1 MIFAPCSPVMR
12 LLGKIIISIVLLLG
26 GALCV
31 HLFTFS
37 TAGTDTDLDY
47 QRQFSERYRIFSLS
61 LPNDLTFCGEPVPMG
76 KIDVRERLDR
86 ELLVNTYWQSN
97 SVLAHKR
104 AHRWFPVMAPI
115 LKREGVP
122 DDLKYIA
129 LIESGLTNVVSP
141 MGATGFWQF
150 MKETGASYGLEVNA
164 EVDERYN
171 VVRSTEAAC
180 AYLKNAHDKFGSW
193 AMAAASY
200 NLGPGGLDKQVGR
213 QKSNDYFNLL
223 LPEETSRYVF
233 RILAMKAI
241 ITDPERYGF
250 HLREKDLYPT
260 YRTRNVTITGP
271 IEDLN
276 DFAAGQGTDY
286 KTLKLLNP
294 WMRDIALANAKGSTY
309 TLLLPGDGFDKPV
322 EDDDR

>member
-1 MIFAPCSPVMR
+1 MR
-12 LLGKIIISIVLLLG
+12 LFGKTLVTIAVLLG

-61 LPNDLTFCGEPVPMG
+61 LPSDLTFCEEPVPMG

-104 AHRWFPVMAPI
+104 AHRWFPVIEPI
-115 LKREGVP
+115 LAREGVP

-141 MGATGFWQF
+141 MGATGYWQF
-150 MKETGASYGLEVNA
+150 MKETGAKYGLEVDTQ
-164 EVDERYN
+164 VDERYN
-171 VVRSTEAAC
+171 VALATRAAC
-180 AYLKNAHDKFGSW
+180 KYLREAKEKYGTWS
-193 AMAAASY
+193 MAAASY
-200 NLGPGGLDKQVGR
+200 DLGPAGLDRQIGR
-213 QKSNDYFNLL
+213 QKVSDYYSML
-223 LPEETSRYVF
+223 LPEETSRYMF
-233 RILAMKAI
+233 RVLALKTILD
-241 ITDPERYGF
+241 DPERYGF
-250 HLREKDLYPT
+250 HLREKDLYQP
-260 YRTRNVTITGP
+260 YRTRTITITGP
-271 IEDLN
+271 VPDWA
-276 DFAAGQGTDY
+276 DFAAANGTDY

-294 WMRDIALANAKGSTY
+294 WLRDTKLTNAKGKSY
-309 TLLLPGDGFDKPV
+309 GILLPGEGFDKGAD
-322 EDDDR
+322 E

>member
-1 MIFAPCSPVMR
+1 VIFAPGPVPMR
-12 LLGKIIISIVLLLG
+12 LIGKTLLTIVVLLA

-37 TAGTDTDLDY
+37 TAGADTDLDY

-61 LPNDLTFCGEPVPMG
+61 LPNDLTFCEEPVPMA

-104 AHRWFPVMAPI
+104 AHRWFPVIEPI

-141 MGATGFWQF
+141 MGATGYWQF

-171 VVRSTEAAC
+171 VARSTEAAC
-180 AYLKNAHDKFGSW
+180 AYLKASYAKYGSW

-213 QKSNDYFNLL
+213 QKSNDYFSLL

-233 RILAMKAI
+233 RILAVKAI

-250 HLREKDLYPT
+250 HLREKDLYLP
-260 YRTRNVTITGP
+260 YDTRSITITGP

-276 DFAAGQGTDY
+276 DFAARQGTDY

-294 WMRDIALANAKGSTY
+294 WLRDIALANAKGKTY
-309 TLLLPGDGFDKPV
+309 TVLLPGDGFDKPV

>member
-1 MIFAPCSPVMR
+1 MIFAPNFPGMR
-12 LLGKIIISIVLLLG
+12 LLAKTLLTAVLLLL

-31 HLFTFS
+31 HLFAFS
-37 TAGTDTDLDY
+37 TAGTDTDVDY

-61 LPNDLTFCGEPVPMG
+61 LPSDLTFCGEPVPMG

-97 SVLAHKR
+97 GVLAHKR
-104 AHRWFPVMAPI
+104 AHRWFPVIEPI

-129 LIESGLTNVVSP
+129 LIESGLANVVSP
-141 MGATGFWQF
+141 MGATGYWQF
-150 MKETGASYGLEVNA
+150 MKETGASYGLEINA

-171 VVRSTEAAC
+171 VERSTRAAC
-180 AYLKNAHDKFGSW
+180 AYLKASYAKYGSW

-213 QKSNDYFNLL
+213 QKSSDYFNLL

-250 HLREKDLYPT
+250 HLREKDLYPI
-260 YRTRNVTITGP
+260 YRTREVSVNGP
-271 IEDLN
+271 IADLN
-276 DFAAGQGTDY
+276 DFAAGEGTDY

-294 WMRDIALANAKGSTY
+294 WLRDIALANTKGKTY
-309 TLLLPGDGFDKPV
+309 TVLLPGDGFDTPV

>member
-1 MIFAPCSPVMR
+1 MIFAPAFTVMR
-12 LLGKIIISIVLLLG
+12 LFGKTFILIVALLL

-37 TAGTDTDLDY
+37 TVGTDTDLDY
-47 QRQFSERYRIFSLS
+47 MRQFSERYRIFSLS
-61 LPNDLTFCGEPVPMG
+61 LPQDLTFCEEPVPMG

-104 AHRWFPVMAPI
+104 ANRWFPVIGPI
-115 LKREGVP
+115 LQREGVP

-129 LIESGLTNVVSP
+129 LIESGLTNAVSP
-141 MGATGFWQF
+141 MGATGYWQF
-150 MKETGASYGLEVNA
+150 MKETGAKYGLEINA

-180 AYLKNAHDKFGSW
+180 AYLKAAHEKYGSW

-250 HLREKDLYPT
+250 HLRKKDLYPI
-260 YRTRNVTITGP
+260 YRTREVPITGP

-276 DFAAGQGTDY
+276 DFATRQGTDY

-294 WMRDIALANAKGSTY
+294 WLRDIALANAKGTTY
-309 TLLLPGDGFDKPV
+309 TVLLPGEGFDKPV
-322 EDDDR
+322 EDDER

>member
-1 MIFAPCSPVMR
+1 MR
-12 LLGKIIISIVLLLG
+12 SLSSFVGKSLLMLVLLAG
-26 GALCV
+26 GALGL
-31 HLFTFS
+31 HLLTFS
-37 TAGTDTDLDY
+37 TTSADTDLDY
-47 QRQFSERYRIFSLS
+47 QRHFNESYKIFSLT

-76 KIDVRERLDR
+76 KLDVRERLDR

-97 SVLAHKR
+97 SLLAHKR
-104 AHRWFPVMAPI
+104 AHRWFPVIEPI
-115 LKREGVP
+115 LAKNGVP

-141 MGATGFWQF
+141 AGATGFWQF
-150 MKETGASYGLEVNA
+150 MKDAGIKHGLEVGP

-180 AYLKNAHDKFGSW
+180 AYLKEAHDRYGSW
-193 AMAAASY
+193 ALAAASY
-200 NLGPGGLDKQVGR
+200 NLGPGGLDKQLGR
-213 QKSNDYFNLL
+213 QKNNDYFALL

-233 RILAMKAI
+233 RVLAMKEI

-260 YRTRNVTITGP
+260 YRTRAVEITGGV
-271 IEDLN
+271 EDLN
-276 DFAAGQGTDY
+276 DFAVRQGTDY

-294 WMRDIALANAKGSTY
+294 WLRDIKLTNPKGNTY
-309 TLLLPGDGFDKPV
+309 QLLLPADGFDKATG
-322 EDDDR
+322 DDE